1 MFYLGLAEITASLVS
16 LSLVVVIFV
25 FYNYIA
31 DYEEKLLERRYDETY
46 RKYKKRTGKWLPM
59 IGKKLGSED

>member
-1 MFYLGLAEITASLVS
+1 
-16 LSLVVVIFV
+16 VVVIFV

-31 DYEEKLLERRYDETY
+31 GYEEKLLEQRYDETY

-59 IGKKLGSED
+59 IGKKLVSED